1 MTYAS
6 TSQSLGQWHR
16 TLGHMNYD
24 DIMRLQSVTE
34 SMVVTQTKQDHTCT
48 TCMENK
54 ITRTSKPLDEKP
66 SRANKPLQSVHTD
79 ICGPIK
85 PCSREGYRYVINF
98 VDKYSSMIFTY
109 FLHSKDEAHEAL
121 KNFLADVAPFTRP
134 KEIIIIIIIIIR
146 FVKRQNVKR
155 LPWR

>member
-1 MTYAS
+1 
-6 TSQSLGQWHR
+6 
-16 TLGHMNYD
+16 
-24 DIMRLQSVTE
+24 
-34 SMVVTQTKQDHTCT
+34 
-48 TCMENK
+48 MENK